1 MRVSILHKVTA
12 AITLLSVCVAPA
24 LAQGYH
30 YNYGGTRVVNQSQT
44 GLMHNESTYIP
55 TGSINPTA
63 KGQITGG
70 VNQIANPLLP
80 KVPWGAHINTP
91 GDNFYMGGAP
101 DRKKATMPEYMY
113 PQIQAA
119 KRAEAER
126 RRKAAEAAQKKREE
140 VYYPG
145 QNGASSTYAD
155 ANVTTQYNSNTG
167 TASYGNNSGQKRG
180 Y

>member
-119 KRAEAER
+119 KRAEMER
-126 RRKAAEAAQKKREE
+126 RRKAAEAAKKKREE

-145 QNGASSTYAD
+145 QNGASATYAD
-155 ANVTTQYNSNTG
+155 ANVTTQYNANG
-167 TASYGNNSGQKRG
+167 AASYSNNSGQKRG

>member
-1 MRVSILHKVTA
+1 MRVSILYKVTA
-12 AITLLSVCVAPA
+12 AITLLSFCAAPA
-24 LAQGYH
+24 LAQGYN
-30 YNYGGTRVVNQSQT
+30 YNYGGSRVVNQSQT

-101 DRKKATMPEYMY
+101 DRKKAVMPEYMY

-119 KRAEAER
+119 KNAARERA
-126 RRKAAEAAQKKREE
+126 RKAAEAKKKQGE

-155 ANVTTQYNSNTG
+155 ANVTTQYNSNG
-167 TASYGNNSGQKRG
+167 TASYGNNSNNGKRG